1 MENLKTRA
9 MTNSFIYYV
18 LESSICLLLFL
29 TVYRLLIAN
38 LTHFSWMRIYLL
50 ISVILSLILPLVII
64 PIQWNSSIHTASLF
78 NNSSFLTGNISAG
91 YYEGQA
97 LSNDS
102 RNNIGAI
109 LLQGMIIL
117 LIAVYIFGLLYKVY
131 NFARNLR
138 SIQKCIKQNPK
149 VREGRFWL
157 VDLNEK
163 VPPFSFFNYIF
174 ITNSYQKLSA
184 DELQRIKD
192 HEKVHSQQLHSLDV
206 LFIEFISIIFWF
218 NPLLIYLKKSI
229 QEIHE
234 YIVDEKIVEKGKGK
248 KDYAELLLKL
258 ASEVKGFNLSAGFS
272 GSQIKRRIV
281 MISRQ
286 RSLPGHKL
294 MFIIL
299 VPLTILLMLSFSYI
313 KNPDPLTA
321 QTKQNEN
328 VNQSQLKIGNIIW
341 KGNTVYDIKTLN
353 HAFGL
358 KTGSV
363 YNKSLIDDRLNGS
376 SGAQDALSNLYQDNG
391 YLFSRISVQENQ
403 NKEVV
408 DLIVTINEG
417 KQFKFN
423 DVIVK
428 IDGIITKD
436 PVNEIGI
443 HKGDL
448 FSKAKIIQAIK
459 ALAATGKYDP
469 EKINPKPLP
478 NVTTEEFD
486 NVDLLFE
493 LTKISNQK

>member
-1 MENLKTRA
+1 

-29 TVYRLLIAN
+29 TVYRLLIAK

-50 ISVILSLILPLVII
+50 ISVVLSLILPLVII
-64 PIQWNSSIHTASLF
+64 PVQWNSSIHTANLF
-78 NNSSFLTGNISAG
+78 NYSSFLTGNKPAG
-91 YYEGQA
+91 YYEGQS

-102 RNNIGAI
+102 MNNLGALI
-109 LLQGMIIL
+109 LQGMIIL
-117 LIAVYIFGLLYKVY
+117 LIAVYIIGLLYKAC

-138 SIQKCIKQNPK
+138 NIQKCVKQNPK
-149 VREGRFWL
+149 VREDRFWL

-218 NPLLIYLKKSI
+218 NPLLIYLKQSI

-234 YIVDEKIVEKGKGK
+234 YIVDEKIAERGKGK
-248 KDYAELLLKL
+248 KNYAELLLKL
-258 ASEVKGFNLSAGFS
+258 ASEVRGFNLSAGFT
-272 GSQIKRRIV
+272 GNQIKRRIV
-281 MISRQ
+281 MITRQ
-286 RSLPGHKL
+286 RSLQRHKL
-294 MFIIL
+294 MFTLI
-299 VPLTILLMLSFSYI
+299 VPLTILIMLSFSYI
-313 KNPDPLTA
+313 KNQNPLTA

-328 VNQSQLKIGNIIW
+328 LNQSQLKIGKIIW

-353 HAFGL
+353 HAFGM
-358 KTGSV
+358 KEGSI
-363 YNKSLIDDRLNGS
+363 YNKSLIEDRLDGS
-376 SGAQDALSNLYQDNG
+376 SGAQDAVSNLYQDNG
-391 YLFSRISVQENQ
+391 YLFSRISVEENQ
-403 NKEVV
+403 SKDSV
-408 DLIVTINEG
+408 DLIITINEG

-423 DVIVK
+423 DINVK

-448 FSKAKIIQAIK
+448 FSKAKIIQAIR
-459 ALAATGKYDP
+459 ALAASGKFDP
-469 EKINPKPLP
+469 EKINPKPSP
-478 NVTTEEFD
+478 NVTKEEFD

-493 LTKISNQK
+493 LTTISNKK

>member
-1 MENLKTRA
+1 

-29 TVYRLLIAN
+29 MVYRLLIAS
-38 LTHFSWMRIYLL
+38 LTHFPWMRIYLL
-50 ISVILSLILPLVII
+50 ISVILSLVLPLIILPV
-64 PIQWNSSIHTASLF
+64 QWNSSIHTVNLF
-78 NNSSFLTGNISAG
+78 NNSGFLAGNPFVG
-91 YYEGQA
+91 YSDSQT
-97 LSNDS
+97 LSDDS
-102 RNNIGAI
+102 RNSLGAVI
-109 LLQGMIIL
+109 LQGMIIL
-117 LIAVYIFGLLYKVY
+117 LIAVYIFGLLYKAC
-131 NFARNLR
+131 NFVRNLR

-149 VREGRFWL
+149 IREGRFWL

-174 ITNSYQKLSA
+174 ISNSYQELSA

-218 NPLLIYLKKSI
+218 NPLLSYLKKSI

-248 KDYAELLLKL
+248 KEYAELLLKL
-258 ASEVKGFNLSAGFS
+258 TSEGNGFNLSAGFS

-286 RSLPGHKL
+286 RSLPQYKL
-294 MFIIL
+294 MFVILIPVTII
-299 VPLTILLMLSFSYI
+299 IMFSFSYI
-313 KNPDPLTA
+313 KNPDTRTT
-321 QTKQNEN
+321 QTKQNESAI
-328 VNQSQLKIGNIIW
+328 QGQLKIGKISW
-341 KGNTVYDIKTLN
+341 KGNTVYDNKTLN
-353 HAFGL
+353 QAFGL
-358 KTGSV
+358 KEGSV
-363 YNKSLIDDRLNGS
+363 YNKSLIDDRLNGT
-376 SGAQDALSNLYQDNG
+376 SGAQDMVSAIYQDNG

-403 NKEVV
+403 NKEAV
-408 DLIVTINEG
+408 DLIITIIEG

-423 DVIVK
+423 DVIVE
-428 IDGIITKD
+428 IDGISIKD

-448 FSKAKIIQAIK
+448 FSKAKILLAIQALI
-459 ALAATGKYDP
+459 ATGKYDP
-469 EKINPKPLP
+469 ESIHPKPLP
-478 NVTTEEFD
+478 NVTTEEFN

-493 LTKISNQK
+493 LTTISKKK